1 MSLTQRCLANTCA
14 LATSC
19 LSIGSADVELTEKLV
34 EWSLELVE
42 RAGEE
47 QLVGVLRLLQEATAR
62 AAVGSS
68 DAWIDVYSETVL
80 LTFVKVLSWLNSN
93 ADTIEA
99 GGEVATDLKK
109 EVGNL
114 LKIYAKKGTMG
125 DLGEQCLEDLV
136 EVIVVMVTKQVA
148 DIVQE
153 SREVEVSENVLY
165 GAKAFFHQQSL
176 QGRLSTRPTW
186 RRCWCSSPSC
196 GCCRSWSSSWP
207 TT

>member
-1 MSLTQRCLANTCA
+1 M
-14 LATSC
+14 
-19 LSIGSADVELTEKLV
+19 
-34 EWSLELVE
+34 E

-68 DAWIDVYSETVL
+68 DSWIDVYSEKVL
-80 LTFVKVLSWLNSN
+80 LTFVKVLSWLNCN

-196 GCCRSWSSSWP
+196 CCCWSWSSSWP
-207 TT
+207 TA

>member
-68 DAWIDVYSETVL
+68 DAWVDVYSETVL

-114 LKIYAKKGTMG
+114 LKIYAKKDTMG
-125 DLGEQCLEDLV
+125 AMGLGEQCLEDLV

-153 SREVEVSENVLY
+153 SREVEVSENVL
-165 GAKAFFHQQSL
+165 
-176 QGRLSTRPTW
+176 
-186 RRCWCSSPSC
+186 
-196 GCCRSWSSSWP
+196 
-207 TT
+207 

>member
-19 LSIGSADVELTEKLV
+19 LSVGSADVELTEKLV
-34 EWSLELVE
+34 EWSLELVV

-47 QLVGVLRLLQEATAR
+47 QLVGGLRLLQEATAR

-125 DLGEQCLEDLV
+125 AMGEQCLEDLV

-153 SREVEVSENVLY
+153 SREVEVSENV
-165 GAKAFFHQQSL
+165 
-176 QGRLSTRPTW
+176 T
-186 RRCWCSSPSC
+186 
-196 GCCRSWSSSWP
+196 
-207 TT
+207 